1 MQRSDSTSS
10 ITSVTEDEKKIY
22 TISKS
27 RFIGFINWVH
37 VFWTYL
43 PFIFYLVV
51 FILLA
56 QIAHSLHF
64 HEWEWGKFLNN
75 EVNVVEVT
83 KPQVMQV
90 GWQLSLMVLLVIAY
104 INNTQRPVY
113 LLDFACF
120 EPPKE
125 WKLTHEQT
133 IQCMRNQ
140 KCYTEDS
147 LKFMEKII
155 ARSGVGPL
163 TAWPPAIIGCLD
175 PNVKVDNTPQASR
188 EEARTIMFD
197 VVRKVL
203 KSTGVKPSEIDILVI
218 NCSLFS
224 PTPSLCAMVVN
235 EFKLRQD
242 CLTYNLSGM
251 GCSAGVISIDL
262 VKRLFKGRPRSLAL
276 VVSTELISQCLYYG
290 NDRSFLV
297 QNTLFRCGGAAIL
310 LSNKIKDGYR
320 ANFKLLTSVRTQ
332 LVSEDSMEAVFQKED
347 DEAQVG
353 VQLSKEIPKVAGR
366 ALEKNFTALG
376 TRVLPLSEQAKV
388 VFWMGARWLSKTFKF
403 NKKIDPYI
411 PDFTR
416 GLDHFC
422 VHAGGRAV
430 IDSVEKNLKLTKAH
444 VEASRYAL
452 YHYGNT
458 SSSSI
463 WYEMDYIRSH
473 SSLKVG
479 QRVLQIAFGSGF
491 KCNSAVWL
499 CINNNIAK
507 QKEPKEFV
515 FVENLHDKEK
525 KDK

>member
-1 MQRSDSTSS
+1 M
-10 ITSVTEDEKKIY
+10 
-22 TISKS
+22 
-27 RFIGFINWVH
+27 
-37 VFWTYL
+37 TYM
-43 PFIFYLVV
+43 PFIFYGVV
-51 FILLA
+51 IILLV
-56 QIAHSLHF
+56 QIAHALHLSN
-64 HEWEWGKFLNN
+64 WEWGMFLTR
-75 EVNVVEVT
+75 EVNVIEVT
-83 KPQVMQV
+83 RPQVFQV
-90 GWQLSLMVLLVIAY
+90 GWQLSLIAVLVIAY
-104 INNTQRPVY
+104 MNNTQRSVY

-120 EPPKE
+120 EPPSD
-125 WKLTHEQT
+125 WKLSHEET
-133 IQCMRNQ
+133 IECMRRQ
-140 KCYTEDS
+140 ECFTEDS
-147 LKFMEKII
+147 IAFMEKII

-163 TAWPPAIIGCLD
+163 TAWPPAITRCLK
-175 PNVKVDNTPQASR
+175 NEKIDNTSEASR
-188 EEARTIMFD
+188 YEARTVIFD

-203 KSTGVKPSEIDILVI
+203 KSTGVKPKDIDILVI

-224 PTPSLCAMVVN
+224 PTPSLCAMVIN

-242 CLTYNLSGM
+242 VLSYNLSGM

-276 VVSTELISQCLYYG
+276 VVSTELISQCLYFG

-297 QNTLFRCGGAAIL
+297 QNTLFRCGGAAVL
-310 LSNKIKDGYR
+310 LSNRIIDGYK

-332 LVSEDSMEAVFQKED
+332 LVSDDSMEAVYQKED
-347 DEAQVG
+347 EDALMG

-376 TRVLPLSEQAKV
+376 TRVLPLSEQVKV
-388 VFWMGARWLSKTFKF
+388 VFWMAARWLSKTLKW
-403 NKKIDPYI
+403 KTKIDPYV

-430 IDSVEKNLKLTKAH
+430 IDSIEKNLKLTKSH

-452 YHYGNT
+452 YNYGNT

-499 CINNNIAK
+499 CINNNIKK

-515 FVENLHDKEK
+515 FSDDK
-525 KDK
+525 KDN

>member
-1 MQRSDSTSS
+1 MVLERSESTASISS
-10 ITSVTEDEKKIY
+10 ITEDEHKIY

-37 VFWTYL
+37 VFWTYM
-43 PFIFYLVV
+43 PFVFYMVV
-51 FILLA
+51 FILVA
-56 QIAHSLHF
+56 QLSHSLHM

-75 EVNVVEVT
+75 EINIVEVT
-83 KPQVMQV
+83 KPQVLQV
-90 GWQLSLMVLLVIAY
+90 GWQLSLVVLLVIAY
-104 INNTQRPVY
+104 INNGHRSVY

-120 EPPKE
+120 EPPDD
-125 WKLTHEQT
+125 WRLTHEQT
-133 IQCMRNQ
+133 ITCMRHQ

-147 LKFMEKII
+147 LQFMEKII
-155 ARSGVGPL
+155 ARSGVGPR
-163 TAWPPAIIGCLD
+163 TAWPPNMTRCLD
-175 PNVKVDNTPQASR
+175 PTATIVNTSTSSR
-188 EEARTIMFD
+188 EEARIVMFD

-203 KSTGVKPSEIDILVI
+203 KSTGVDPSEIDFLVI

-224 PTPSLCAMVVN
+224 PTPSLCSMVVN

-262 VKRLFKGRPRSLAL
+262 VKRLFRGRPRSLAL

-310 LSNKIKDGYR
+310 LSNRIRDGYK

-332 LVSEDSMEAVFQKED
+332 LVSEDSVQAVFQKED
-347 DEAQVG
+347 DELQMG

-388 VFWMGARWLSKTFKF
+388 VFWMAARWLSKTLKWER
-403 NKKIDPYI
+403 KIDPYI

-430 IDSVEKNLKLTKAH
+430 IDSIEKNLKLTKEH
-444 VEASRYAL
+444 VAASRYAL
-452 YHYGNT
+452 YNYGNT

-463 WYEMDYIRSH
+463 WYEMDYIRTQSD
-473 SSLKVG
+473 LRVG

-499 CINNNIAK
+499 CINNNIK
-507 QKEPKEFV
+507 RHKEPKEFV
-515 FVENLHDKEK
+515 FADGK
-525 KDK
+525 KSK